1 MKIAK
6 QMFAI
11 SPFSSVCQTI
21 DSPHQ
26 VPHFDGVVKR
36 AGGRAGGRAGEKAGE
51 KVGTEVSRSPWDH
64 H

>member
-26 VPHFDGVVKR
+26 VSYFDGVVKQ
-36 AGGRAGGRAGEKAGE
+36 AGGRAGE

>member
-6 QMFAI
+6 HMFAI
-11 SPFSSVCQTI
+11 SPFSSVCQSI

-26 VPHFDGVVKR
+26 VLHFDGVVKW
-36 AGGRAGGRAGEKAGE
+36 AGEKAGE

>member
-26 VPHFDGVVKR
+26 VSHFDGVVKR
-36 AGGRAGGRAGEKAGE
+36 AGGRAGEKAG
-51 KVGTEVSRSPWDH
+51 TEVLHSPWDH

>member
-6 QMFAI
+6 HMFAI

-26 VPHFDGVVKR
+26 VLHFDGVVKW
-36 AGGRAGGRAGEKAGE
+36 AGEKAGE

>member
-6 QMFAI
+6 HMFAI
-11 SPFSSVCQTI
+11 SPFSSVCQTT

-36 AGGRAGGRAGEKAGE
+36 AEGRAGGRAGEK
-51 KVGTEVSRSPWDH
+51 VGTKVSRSPWDH

>member
-6 QMFAI
+6 HMFAI
-11 SPFSSVCQTI
+11 LPFSSVCQTI

-26 VPHFDGVVKR
+26 VLHFDGVVK
-36 AGGRAGGRAGEKAGE
+36 RAGGRAGEKAGE

>member
-6 QMFAI
+6 HMFAI
-11 SPFSSVCQTI
+11 SPFSSVCQTT
-21 DSPHQ
+21 DSLHQ
-26 VPHFDGVVKR
+26 VPHFDRVVKQ
-36 AGGRAGGRAGEKAGE
+36 AGGRAGEKAGE